1 MRSSEQR
8 RWFVGIDGGG
18 SKTTAAVCGAD
29 GQIVALAMG
38 EGSNPLS
45 RPWPEVEETLRAL
58 LRDCFQQAG
67 AAAHEVEGLFF
78 GLAGADRPQVQ
89 TQIANAFRAEWG
101 ERLQIDNDAVAALYS
116 GTWGEPG
123 IVLIAGTGSIAY
135 ALTADGSRHRV
146 GGWGYLVG
154 DEGSGYDLGRQAVAA
169 VLRAFDGRGDPTALT
184 GMLVSHYG
192 VEAPDQLIA
201 RLYGSPNPRRELAG
215 AAILVDRAAAA
226 GDEVAGRLV
235 RQAAA
240 SLVELAEACRAKAGE
255 RLPVVLAGGLLASDT
270 MLRRAVL
277 QMARFE
283 AVLPDAPPV
292 AGCLAEALRRA
303 GLSVNAAV
311 RKNLCR
317 YHPEGEANGGELV

>member
-1 MRSSEQR
+1 VRSSEKR
-8 RWFVGIDGGG
+8 RWFLGIDGGG

-29 GQIVALAMG
+29 GRIAALAMG

-58 LRDCFQQAG
+58 IRDCLRQAG

-89 TQIANAFRAEWG
+89 TMIVNAFQAEWG

-116 GTWGEPG
+116 GTWGGPG
-123 IVLIAGTGSIAY
+123 IVLIAGTGSIAC

-154 DEGSGYDLGRQAVAA
+154 DEGSGFDLGRQAVAA
-169 VLRAFDGRGDPTALT
+169 ALRAFDGRGEATTLT

-192 VEAPDQLIA
+192 VDTPDQLIA

-226 GDEVAGRLV
+226 GDAVAGRLV

-240 SLVELAEACRAKAGE
+240 SLLELAETCLAKAGE
-255 RLPVVLAGGLLASDT
+255 RLPVVLAGGLMAADT

-277 QMARFE
+277 ELARFE
-283 AVLPDAPPV
+283 AVVPAAPPV
-292 AGCLAEALRRA
+292 TGCLAAALMRA
-303 GLSVNAAV
+303 GRPLDAAV